1 MYTNFSTRVSILCK
15 FGANTWTCSPQ
26 TCWKIFQQIIY
37 RLKTWPAI
45 PSKDQVLL
53 YYFCVGGLIIG
64 KVRSL
69 L

>member
-1 MYTNFSTRVSILCK
+1 MYTKFSTRVSILCK
-15 FGANTWTCSPQ
+15 FGANTWTCSPPI
-26 TCWKIFQQIIY
+26 CWKIFQQMIY
-37 RLKTWPAI
+37 RLKTWQAI

-53 YYFCVGGLIIG
+53 YYFFFGGLIIG